1 MSMVDKDSCEGS
13 MKRGFTEK
21 AFRIYLD
28 QLNPKGIQ
36 LKHEDDWFKDA
47 WDFQKK
53 SNTTYRTMYNEWL
66 DMNEKDGFD
75 TGNYV

>member
-1 MSMVDKDSCEGS
+1 MSIVDKDSCEGS

-21 AFRIYLD
+21 AYRAYLD
-28 QLNPKGIQ
+28 QENPKGIQ
-36 LKHEDDWFKDA
+36 FTYDWYKDA

-53 SNTTYRTMYNEWL
+53 SYTTFRTMYNEWL

-75 TGNYV
+75 TGSYSK

>member
-1 MSMVDKDSCEGS
+1 

-21 AFRIYLD
+21 AYRAYLD
-28 QLNPKGIQ
+28 QENPKGIQ
-36 LKHEDDWFKDA
+36 FTYDWYKDA

-53 SNTTYRTMYNEWL
+53 SYTTFRTMYNDWL

-75 TGNYV
+75 TGSYSK

>member
-21 AFRIYLD
+21 AYRAYLD
-28 QLNPKGIQ
+28 QENPKGIQ
-36 LKHEDDWFKDA
+36 FTYDWYKDA

-53 SNTTYRTMYNEWL
+53 SYTTFRTMYNEWL

-75 TGNYV
+75 TGSYSK

>member
-21 AFRIYLD
+21 AYRVYLD

-36 LKHEDDWFKDA
+36 FTYDWYKDA

-53 SNTTYRTMYNEWL
+53 SYTTFRTMYNDWL
-66 DMNEKDGFD
+66 DMNEKDGIS
-75 TGNYV
+75 TGSYS